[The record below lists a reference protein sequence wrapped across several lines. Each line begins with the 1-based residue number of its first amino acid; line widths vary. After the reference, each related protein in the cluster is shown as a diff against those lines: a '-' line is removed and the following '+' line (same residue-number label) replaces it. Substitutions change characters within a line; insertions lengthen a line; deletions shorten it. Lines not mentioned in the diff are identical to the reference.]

1 MSRWP
6 TGRRALL
13 PVYAITRVRSP
24 SATITMGDI
33 EKALTLVVREL
44 SDKNYKQ
51 SLPSCRFWLEFG
63 QTYSQIPPDP
73 IFNAIWNG
81 RTSGSIDPFRTNGNI
96 VHPAAHLVLRLAS
109 DAESDPIL
117 APHSSG
123 VQSRLY
129 KRVLQGFFINNLEI
143 TSDPQY
149 GSTAQTDFCADA
161 SLIAHCANLGYVE
174 EAVIRNHILQPLISL
189 LRLHSHQANAVLILF
204 KLAGATFSAYADPSA
219 VDRCFELLKPWNHNL
234 SQKEALVKVKAP
246 SVKGAALELRDKS

>member
-1 MSRWP
+1 
-6 TGRRALL
+6 
-13 PVYAITRVRSP
+13 
-24 SATITMGDI
+24 MGDI
-33 EKALTLVVREL
+33 GEALTLMVREL

-81 RTSGSIDPFRTNGNI
+81 RTSSSIDPVGRKGNI

-129 KRVLQGFFINNLEI
+129 TRVLREFFINNVKI
-143 TSDPQY
+143 ASNPH
-149 GSTAQTDFCADA
+149 GGIARVNFCADA
-161 SLIAHCANLGYVE
+161 NLIAHWANLGYVE
-174 EAVIRNHILQPLISL
+174 EVVIRNHILQPLISL
-189 LRLHSHQANAVLILF
+189 LGLHDHQANALLILF
-204 KLAGATFSAYADPSA
+204 KLAGATFSAYVDPSV
-219 VDRCFELLKPWNHNL
+219 VDRCFELLKGRDYSGSW
-234 SQKEALVKVKAP
+234 KETLVKVRAP
-246 SVKGAALELRDKS
+246 SVNGATLELRDKS